1 METELNAVF
10 RDFEVGDADDAV
22 TKKKSPYPMSN
33 ESKFNFSKTKLCP
46 HFIDKVQLPQGQS
59 HFDEAVYYFTTKFP
73 DIPGSH
79 FTDFGSMEG

>member
-33 ESKFNFSKTKLCP
+33 ESKFNFSKK
-46 HFIDKVQLPQGQS
+46 
-59 HFDEAVYYFTTKFP
+59 KFMP
-73 DIPGSH
+73 PFYGWGSAASRLEPLRG
-79 FTDFGSMEG
+79 GSLLFYH

>member
-33 ESKFNFSKTKLCP
+33 ESKFNFSKKKLCP
-46 HFIDKVQLPQGQS
+46 HFIDGVQLSQG
-59 HFDEAVYYFTTKFP
+59 
-73 DIPGSH
+73 
-79 FTDFGSMEG
+79 